1 MDIGSGLVALTA
13 IGCGTAIVLTFID
26 KVFGGRQKQTQQQ
39 LRAAEERARQIEQQL
54 ADERRHNE
62 QLQKQ
67 VEWHGKLLETQDRML
82 NRLSGPSGHEERA
95 LPEQPAVR

>member
-1 MDIGSGLVALTA
+1 MEFLVAITG

-26 KVFGGRQKQTQQQ
+26 KVFGGRQKQHQQQ
-39 LRAAEERARQIEQQL
+39 LRAAEERARLLELQL

-67 VEWHGKLLETQDRML
+67 VEWHGKLLETQDKML
-82 NRLSGPSGHEERA
+82 NRLSGPSPNGERS
-95 LPEQPAVR
+95 LPGQAVVR

>member
-1 MDIGSGLVALTA
+1 M
-13 IGCGTAIVLTFID
+13 
-26 KVFGGRQKQTQQQ
+26 
-39 LRAAEERARQIEQQL
+39 RATEERARQLEMQI

-82 NRLSGPSGHEERA
+82 DKLSGPSANGERS
-95 LPEQPAVR
+95 LPEQSAAR

>member
-82 NRLSGPSGHEERA
+82 NRLSGPSDHEERA
-95 LPEQPAVR
+95 LPERPAVR

>member
-1 MDIGSGLVALTA
+1 MEYIVGLTA

-26 KVFGGRQKQTQQQ
+26 KVFGNRQKQHQQQ
-39 LRAAEERARQIEQQL
+39 LRAAEERARQLEQQL

-62 QLQKQ
+62 QLQRQ

-82 NRLSGPSGHEERA
+82 NRLSGPSGNGVRS

>member
-26 KVFGGRQKQTQQQ
+26 KVFGGRQKQHQQQ
-39 LRAAEERARQIEQQL
+39 LRAAEERARQLELQL
-54 ADERRHNE
+54 AVERQHND
-62 QLQKQ
+62 QLQRQ

-82 NRLSGPSGHEERA
+82 DKLSGPSSDGERA
-95 LPEQPAVR
+95 LPEQTAAR